1 MQENADDGCVNDQ
14 GGGAFMPRTNAEWL
28 ADLRSTQRQAE
39 ALADLRQYL
48 VRAVALYIERH
59 HEDLTFLDTSAAQH
73 LAEDLAQEAL
83 LQIQANL
90 DTFRGESKFTT
101 WAYRFVINMAATELR
116 RSRWRNVSLESVLG
130 ENEEPLFAF
139 LSDPSARDPE
149 TAAARNQIIVLI
161 REIIDQELTDRQRSA
176 LIGVYFSGM
185 PMAEVAR
192 QLETTPNNVYRLL
205 HEARKKLKNGLRKRY
220 YSEADVLAIFG
231 EP

>member
-1 MQENADDGCVNDQ
+1 M
-14 GGGAFMPRTNAEWL
+14 GAAMIKEVGLNMPRTNAEWL
-28 ADLRSTQRQAE
+28 ADLRSAQRQAE

-48 VRAVALYIERH
+48 VRAVALYIERQ
-59 HEDLTFLDTSAAQH
+59 HEDLTFLDASASQH

-83 LQIQANL
+83 LQIQAHL

-116 RSRWRNVSLESVLG
+116 LSRWRNVSLESVIG

-139 LSDPSARDPE
+139 LSDPGARDPE
-149 TAAARNQIIVLI
+149 TATARSQIITLI
-161 REIIDQELTDRQRSA
+161 REMINEELTDRQRFA
-176 LIGVYFSGM
+176 LIGVYFNEM

-192 QLETTPNNVYRLL
+192 QLDTTPNNIYRLL
-205 HEARKKLKNGLRKRY
+205 HEARKKLKNGLLKRY

-231 EP
+231 ES